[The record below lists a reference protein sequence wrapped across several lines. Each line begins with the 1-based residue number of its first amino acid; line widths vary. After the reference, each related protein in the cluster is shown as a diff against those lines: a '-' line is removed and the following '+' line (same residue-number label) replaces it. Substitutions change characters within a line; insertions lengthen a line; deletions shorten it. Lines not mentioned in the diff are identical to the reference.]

1 MRAVRSDGAPAP
13 VGPYSQAVVCDGW
26 IFASGQ
32 VPLDPTTGRVV
43 EGDVAEQTHR
53 VLENLRAVL
62 ETAGAG
68 PEDVVRT
75 TIYLTDLDDFQRVNA
90 VYAEHFPNEPQPART
105 TVGVAALPLGARIEV
120 DCIARA

>member
-1 MRAVRSDGAPAP
+1 VRRVRSDGAPAP

-32 VPLDPTTGRVV
+32 VPLDPANGRLVDGGV
-43 EGDVAEQTHR
+43 EAQTRR

-62 ETAGAG
+62 EAAGAG
-68 PEDVVRT
+68 PGDVVRT

-90 VYAEHFPNEPQPART
+90 IYAEHFPNEPQPART

>member
-1 MRAVRSDGAPAP
+1 MRNVWSDGAPAP

-32 VPLDPTTGRVV
+32 IPLDPASGKLVDGNV
-43 EGDVAEQTHR
+43 EAQTRR
-53 VLENLRAVL
+53 VLANLRAVI
-62 ETAGAG
+62 EAAGVGLDA
-68 PEDVVRT
+68 VVRT
-75 TIYLTDLDDFQRVNA
+75 TICLTDLGDFQRVNA
-90 VYAEHFPNEPQPART
+90 IYAEHFPNEPQPART

>member
-1 MRAVRSDGAPAP
+1 MRGVRSDDAPAP
-13 VGPYSQAVVCDGW
+13 VGPNSQAVVCDGW

-62 ETAGAG
+62 HTAGAG

-90 VYAEHFPNEPQPART
+90 IYAEHFPNEPQPARP

>member
-1 MRAVRSDGAPAP
+1 MRGVRSDDDPAP
-13 VGPYSQAVVCDGW
+13 VGPYYQAVVCDGW

-32 VPLDPTTGRVV
+32 VPLDPTTGRLV
-43 EGDVAEQTHR
+43 EGDVAEQTRR